1 MGSDVHRRRHE
12 GVVRGSGE
20 IGSGKTDQ
28 NDYRRKI
35 KTREELRQLIGPRPR
50 QKSVIMCHGTFD
62 LVHPGHVRHLMYAR
76 SKGDVLIASLT
87 CDSHINKAMFR
98 PFVPQQLRAMNLAAL
113 EVVDYVMIDENAT
126 PIESIKFLQPD
137 YFAKGYEYFEGGGLH
152 PRTREELTV
161 LEAYGGELIFT
172 PGDVVFSSS
181 AFIEQAPPNIAA
193 DKLMTLMES
202 DGVTFDALR
211 KALDSFKGARIHVV
225 GDTIVDSYTYCTM
238 IGGMTKTPTFS
249 VKYENQI
256 DFVGGGGVV
265 SKHVRATG
273 AKVKF
278 STVLGD
284 DKLKDLVLKDLVEH
298 DVEVAPSIDH
308 TRPTTQ
314 KNAFIANS
322 YRLLKLD
329 KLDNRPISEKSV
341 EHLKASMA
349 KDPVDAVI
357 FSDFRHGI
365 FSKQTIPALT
375 SGIPAG
381 ALRVADS
388 QVASRWGNILDFE
401 GFDLITPN
409 EREARFALG
418 DQDSVIRPLALE
430 LYKRA
435 QCKLLI
441 LKLGD
446 RGIITYRAPSH
457 DVRSF
462 FTVDSFAHNVIDPV
476 GAGDALL
483 AYATLSLVTTKSSVI
498 ASILG
503 SIAAACS
510 CEHEGNNPV
519 SPEEVHKRIDA
530 VEKQVRYA

>member
-1 MGSDVHRRRHE
+1 M
-12 GVVRGSGE
+12 
-20 IGSGKTDQ
+20 TDQ

-35 KTREELRQLIGPRPR
+35 KTREELREIIGPRPR

-62 LVHPGHVRHLMYAR
+62 LVHPGHIRHLMYA
-76 SKGDVLIASLT
+76 KGKADLLIASLT
-87 CDSHINKAMFR
+87 CDSHISKATFR

-113 EVVDYVMIDENAT
+113 EAVDYVMIDDNAT
-126 PIESIKFLQPD
+126 PLESIKYLEPD
-137 YFAKGYEYFEGGGLH
+137 YFAKGYEYFEGGGVH
-152 PRTREELTV
+152 PRTREELAV
-161 LEAYGGELIFT
+161 LEVYGGELIFT
-172 PGDVVFSSS
+172 PGDVIFSSS

-202 DGVTFDALR
+202 ENVTFDALR

-249 VKYENQI
+249 VKYENQV
-256 DFVGGGGVV
+256 DFVGGAGVV

-284 DKLKDLVLKDLVEH
+284 DELKNLVLKDLAEH
-298 DVEVAPSIDH
+298 DVEVAATFDH

-314 KNAFIANS
+314 KNAFITNG

-329 KLDNRPISEKSV
+329 KLDNRPISEKTL
-341 EHLKASMA
+341 EHLKASVA
-349 KDPVDAVI
+349 KDAADAVI

-365 FSKQTIPALT
+365 FSKHTIPSLVSA
-375 SGIPAG
+375 IPGG

-388 QVASRWGNILDFE
+388 QVASRWGNILDFQ

-435 QCKLLI
+435 QCKLLV

-446 RGIITYRAPSH
+446 RGIITYRAPSP

-462 FTVDSFAHNVIDPV
+462 FTVDTFAHNVVDPV

-483 AYATLSLVTTKSSVI
+483 AYATLSLITTKNSVI

-510 CEHEGNNPV
+510 CEREGNNPV
-519 SPEEVHKRIDA
+519 SPEEILKRLET
-530 VEKQVRYA
+530 VEKQVKYA

>member
-1 MGSDVHRRRHE
+1 MA
-12 GVVRGSGE
+12 
-20 IGSGKTDQ
+20 DQ

-35 KTREELRQLIGPRPR
+35 KTREELLKIIGPRPR
-50 QKSVIMCHGTFD
+50 QRSVVMCHGTFD
-62 LVHPGHVRHLMYAR
+62 LVHPGHVRHLMYAK
-76 SKGDVLIASLT
+76 SKADILVTSLT
-87 CDSHINKAMFR
+87 CDAHITKATFR

-113 EVVDYVMIDENAT
+113 EAVDYVVIDESPT
-126 PIESIKFLQPD
+126 PLESIKYLQPD
-137 YFAKGYEYFEGGGLH
+137 LFAKGYEYFEGGGLH
-152 PRTREELTV
+152 PRTREELTI
-161 LEAYGGELIFT
+161 LESYGGELLFT

-202 DGVTFDALR
+202 EGVTFDALR
-211 KALDSFKGARIHVV
+211 KALDSFKGIRVHVI

-238 IGGMTKTPTFS
+238 VGGMTKTPTFS
-249 VKYENQI
+249 VKYENQVN
-256 DFVGGGGVV
+256 FVGGAGVV
-265 SKHVRATG
+265 SKHVRAAG

-284 DKLKDLVLKDLVEH
+284 DKLKDFVLKDLADH
-298 DVEVAPSIDH
+298 DVEVDASIDH

-314 KNAFIANS
+314 KNAFIASS
-322 YRLLKLD
+322 YRLLKVD
-329 KLDNRPISEKSV
+329 TLDNRPISEKGV
-341 EHLKASMA
+341 DHLRAAMA
-349 KDPVDAVI
+349 NEALDAVI

-365 FSKQTIPALT
+365 FSRQTIPALT
-375 SGIPAG
+375 AAIPAG
-381 ALRVADS
+381 AIRVADS

-483 AYATLSLVTTKSSVI
+483 SYATLSMVTTKSSVI

-510 CEHEGNNPV
+510 CEREGNNPV
-519 SPEEVHKRIDA
+519 SPEEVRKRIDV
-530 VEKQVRYA
+530 VEKQVKYA